1 METHEEELEPMTVTN
16 SDLDNVS
23 DKKLVPFTGA
33 HAWGPGPAEA
43 KGGEPV
49 GAGRSAG
56 LGDSRSWL
64 LDLQPSRSEV
74 SESVCEQS
82 QCLVLCTNLQSA
94 MATAL
99 PLLSQPCVNF
109 FCGQC

>member
-1 METHEEELEPMTVTN
+1 M
-16 SDLDNVS
+16 S

-43 KGGEPV
+43 KGGESV

-56 LGDSRSWL
+56 LGDSPR
-64 LDLQPSRSEV
+64 QPSRSEV
-74 SESVCEQS
+74 SESVCEQP
-82 QCLVLCTNLQSA
+82 QCLVLCTDLQSA
-94 MATAL
+94 VATAL
-99 PLLSQPCVNF
+99 PLPSQPCVNF